1 MKARDK
7 ITGKEM
13 QIQNLHRGNAVSYS
27 FGVMSGCH
35 SELTGSQATSQFG
48 ANDIL
53 LIICTDM
60 AILIGFSYRFLISLL
75 YLTTAGFSLFIGLL

>member
-53 LIICTDM
+53 LHGYGDFDW
-60 AILIGFSYRFLISLL
+60 LLIS
-75 YLTTAGFSLFIGLL
+75 FFD

>member
-1 MKARDK
+1 MKARD
-7 ITGKEM
+7 KEM

-35 SELTGSQATSQFG
+35 SELTGSQATSLFG

-53 LIICTDM
+53 LIICKDM